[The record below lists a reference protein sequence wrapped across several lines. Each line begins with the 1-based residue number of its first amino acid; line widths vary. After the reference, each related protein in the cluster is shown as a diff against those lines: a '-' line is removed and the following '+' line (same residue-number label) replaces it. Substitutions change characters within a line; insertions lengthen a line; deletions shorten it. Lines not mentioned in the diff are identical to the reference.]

1 MKLGVVFPQTEIGQD
16 SGAVKDYVQTAE
28 SCGYNHIV
36 AFDHVV
42 GANPGSR
49 PNWKGFYS
57 NTDMFHE
64 ILVLFGYISAIT
76 EKIGLVSGIL
86 ILPQRQ
92 TVLVA
97 KQAAAIDVLSNGRL
111 RLGIGVG
118 WNQVEYE
125 ALGENFH
132 NRGKRCEE
140 QIKLLRSLWTEE
152 LVTFNGTWHKIT
164 DAGLNPLPIQRPI
177 PIWMGGISDNVLERI
192 GKLADGWYLP
202 GGTDPKTVT
211 PMIEKVKK
219 HARDSGRDPDEI
231 MIECSI
237 SIADGTPDDW
247 RQRVLE
253 RRDFGV
259 THLSINTMNGGLSS
273 AESHIKRIEE
283 FMEVWKSLNYQI
295 ER

>member
-28 SCGYNHIV
+28 SCGYDHIV

-49 PNWKGFYS
+49 PDWKGFYS

-125 ALGENFH
+125 ALGENFN

-140 QIKLLRSLWTEE
+140 QIELLRSLWTEE
-152 LVTFNGTWHKIT
+152 LVTFNGRWHKIT

-177 PIWMGGISDNVLERI
+177 PIWMGGTSDRVLQRI

-202 GGTDPKTVT
+202 GGTDSKTVT
-211 PMIEKVKK
+211 PMIEKVKE
-219 HARDSGRDPDEI
+219 HAKDSGRDPSEI

-237 SIADGTPDDW
+237 SIAEGNQDDW
-247 RQRVLE
+247 RQSVLE
-253 RRDFGV
+253 RRDLGV
-259 THLSINTMNGGLSS
+259 THLSVNTMNGGLSS
-273 AESHIKRIEE
+273 AESHIKRIET
-283 FMEVWKSLNYQI
+283 FMEMWKSLN
-295 ER
+295 

>member
-28 SCGYNHIV
+28 SCGYDHIV

-49 PNWKGFYS
+49 PDWKGFYS

-125 ALGENFH
+125 ALGENFN

-140 QIKLLRSLWTEE
+140 QIELLRSLWTEE
-152 LVTFNGTWHKIT
+152 LVTFNGRWHKIT

-177 PIWMGGISDNVLERI
+177 PIWMGGSSDRVLQRI

-202 GGTDPKTVT
+202 GGTDSKTVT
-211 PMIEKVKK
+211 PMIEKVKE
-219 HARDSGRDPDEI
+219 HAKDSGRDPSEI

-237 SIADGTPDDW
+237 SIAEGNQDDW
-247 RQRVLE
+247 RQSVLE
-253 RRDFGV
+253 RRDLGV
-259 THLSINTMNGGLSS
+259 THLSVNTMNGGLSS
-273 AESHIKRIEE
+273 AESHIKRIET
-283 FMEVWKSLNYQI
+283 FMEMWKSLN
-295 ER
+295 